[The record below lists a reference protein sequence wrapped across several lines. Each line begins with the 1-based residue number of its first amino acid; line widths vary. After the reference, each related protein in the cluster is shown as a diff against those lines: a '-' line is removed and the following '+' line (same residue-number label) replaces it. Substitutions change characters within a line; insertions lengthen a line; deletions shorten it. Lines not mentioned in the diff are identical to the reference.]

1 MTSHLTDELAAAI
14 AATDG
19 NAMRTARLLGVSH
32 RAFMYW
38 VSQEPEIAR
47 LLADAR
53 AWRPQQSMEEL
64 LLAAPWGAII
74 TLRRYPTEWAVTTH
88 GQTYRHASGHRAL
101 AEALAALSEK

>member
-38 VSQEPEIAR
+38 VSQDPMIS
-47 LLADAR
+47 LLVAEAR
-53 AWRPQQSMEEL
+53 AGRPQQSMEEL
-64 LLAAPWGAII
+64 LLAAPLGTI
-74 TLRRYPTEWAVTTH
+74 TLRRYPTEWAVTTY
-88 GQTYRHASGHRAL
+88 GQTYRHASVHRAL
-101 AEALAALSEK
+101 AEALAEK